1 MSEQIIP
8 GGISCQEVV
17 EIVTDYLDGKLDPQ
31 AVEKLEEHLRQCGPC
46 VEYVNQVRTTTRLAA
61 AARLEVHPDREAL
74 LAAFRAYRAKS

>member
-17 EIVTDYLDGKLDPQ
+17 EIVTDYLEGKLPPQ
-31 AVEKLEEHLRQCGPC
+31 DVQKLEAHLRLCGPC
-46 VEYVNQVRTTTRLAA
+46 AEYLQQVRTTTKLAA

-74 LAAFRAYRAKS
+74 LAAFRAYRS